1 LLNLSGLKTAASVQT
16 TANPAVAAASAA
28 GGAARSPSG
37 SISAMT
43 GSGKM
48 IRPAPAEIEFK
59 NMRFLITEQPQDSSI
74 QNYIRILRDHRVTHL
89 VCATDPTYKTED
101 IEHEGVRFTS
111 IPFPDGSPPSAEI
124 VQRWLELLHSEFKVN
139 PDMCVGVHC
148 VTGLGRAP
156 VLVAVALIELGMKY
170 EDAIELIR
178 KKRRGAINT
187 RQLEF
192 LGKYKRKKFFMKGKS
207 KCQVQ

>member
-1 LLNLSGLKTAASVQT
+1 
-16 TANPAVAAASAA
+16 
-28 GGAARSPSG
+28 
-37 SISAMT
+37 
-43 GSGKM
+43 M

-74 QNYIRILRDHRVTHL
+74 GKYIEILRDHRVTHL

>member
-1 LLNLSGLKTAASVQT
+1 M
-16 TANPAVAAASAA
+16 A
-28 GGAARSPSG
+28 G
-37 SISAMT
+37 
-43 GSGKM
+43 KY
-48 IRPAPAEIEFK
+48 AEIVSGF
-59 NMRFLITEQPQDSSI
+59 Q
-74 QNYIRILRDHRVTHL
+74 
-89 VCATDPTYKTED
+89 
-101 IEHEGVRFTS
+101 
-111 IPFPDGSPPSAEI
+111 EI
-124 VQRWLELLHSEFKVN
+124 VQRWLELIGSEFKAN

-192 LGKYKRKKFFMKGKS
+192 LGKYKRKKFFLKGKN
-207 KCQVQ
+207 KCQIQ

>member
-1 LLNLSGLKTAASVQT
+1 MFNLDGLKTAASVQNT
-16 TANPAVAAASAA
+16 TAVAAASAA
-28 GGAARSPSG
+28 GGGGGAARSPSG

-59 NMRFLITEQPQDSSI
+59 NMRFLITEQPQDASI

-111 IPFPDGSPPSAEI
+111 IPFPDGSPPTQVRCA
-124 VQRWLELLHSEFKVN
+124 LL
-139 PDMCVGVHC
+139 M
-148 VTGLGRAP
+148 
-156 VLVAVALIELGMKY
+156 
-170 EDAIELIR
+170 
-178 KKRRGAINT
+178 
-187 RQLEF
+187 
-192 LGKYKRKKFFMKGKS
+192 
-207 KCQVQ
+207 